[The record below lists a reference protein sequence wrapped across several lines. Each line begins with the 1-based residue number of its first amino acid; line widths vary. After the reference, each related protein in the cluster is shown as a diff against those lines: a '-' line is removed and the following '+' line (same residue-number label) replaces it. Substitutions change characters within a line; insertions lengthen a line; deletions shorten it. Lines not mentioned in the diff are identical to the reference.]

1 MVVGIVGLN
10 SGLLLFAVTVPTPL
24 AGTILCVDHVI
35 WTGCRILKLASNF
48 EMFVYF
54 FVFCL
59 IEKKNELLCNIFIEI
74 PQPFLYFEGALK
86 YISLQIKKKT
96 QQQKS
101 FHIQHQFHHSRP
113 CPNDMIHA

>member
-35 WTGCRILKLASNF
+35 WMGCRILKLASNF

-54 FVFCL
+54 FCF
-59 IEKKNELLCNIFIEI
+59 LLDRKEQRIALQYIFIEI
-74 PQPFLYFEGALK
+74 LQPSLLFEGAPK
-86 YISLQIKKKT
+86 YISQQI
-96 QQQKS
+96 
-101 FHIQHQFHHSRP
+101 
-113 CPNDMIHA
+113 